1 MASHVFCR
9 DLCLERGEPHQGTGD
24 APHRVLMLAWP
35 RGKWRTP
42 RWESTDMSPDLAK
55 AIHEATKSKLHV
67 ALIDRVGETETLP
80 RLTALPES
88 ISADFDSEAELIA
101 AIANYAAGEVFA
113 GQFDPRMTV
122 LVCTDSRRDA
132 CCARYGFSTYRA
144 LVAIADPAQFNIVQ
158 ATHLGGCRFAASL
171 IVMPQ
176 RQRYGR
182 MTAGQ
187 APAFLETLSRGGI
200 FLPAYKGRTDEPEP
214 LQVAELAALQWAAD
228 NDTEAASVRLI
239 HDALPEHSAEGD
251 AFSLTADLGADR
263 LDITLRAK
271 TFHIQGNCGVVAKGG
286 GSHEIRWCLEHLS
299 KAS

>member
-1 MASHVFCR
+1 
-9 DLCLERGEPHQGTGD
+9 
-24 APHRVLMLAWP
+24 
-35 RGKWRTP
+35 
-42 RWESTDMSPDLAK
+42 
-55 AIHEATKSKLHV
+55 
-67 ALIDRVGETETLP
+67 
-80 RLTALPES
+80 
-88 ISADFDSEAELIA
+88 
-101 AIANYAAGEVFA
+101 
-113 GQFDPRMTV
+113 
-122 LVCTDSRRDA
+122 
-132 CCARYGFSTYRA
+132 
-144 LVAIADPAQFNIVQ
+144 
-158 ATHLGGCRFAASL
+158 
-171 IVMPQ
+171 MPQ